1 MKCSDTDTYFNIFKY
16 IKTKCKISE
25 ENWKW
30 TKEPNGSS
38 RIEKYNNR
46 KYLEFDG
53 LNLDR

>member
-38 RIEKYNNR
+38 RIEK
-46 KYLEFDG
+46 
-53 LNLDR
+53 